1 MAQDN
6 NANDA
11 VIDVTRRN
19 TENMIQMRGTV
30 LRKEARFSDPAIARI
45 FARHYPYINS
55 RLYIIQVFGPNVVPM
70 ETVSQC
76 TEIIENLLTKDTKK
90 VLNNIEQISTLI
102 TANMGTVG
110 EQHNPS
116 MVKFLVNARLSNVL
130 YKYFE
135 LCDKYIGLISSA
147 WLDGLISDGEKTKA
161 LDKIRA
167 NVRSI
172 TATTNINSNR
182 IFNMLKAARNDAAKA
197 IENAKKPDA
206 GNADIQKL
214 VDDTVSKSKAAS
226 KEPGKNV
233 LDGDDGS
240 NDHDDTPVNVDIT
253 NDDTVVN
260 ASKEFEGATS

>member
-1 MAQDN
+1 MAQAN
-6 NANDA
+6 NANNP
-11 VIDVTRRN
+11 VIDVTNRN

-30 LRKEARFSDPAIARI
+30 LRKEAKFSDPAIARI

-55 RLYIIQVFGPNVVPM
+55 RLYVIQVFGPNVVSM
-70 ETVSQC
+70 DTVSQC

-102 TANMGTVG
+102 TANLGTVG

-116 MVKFLVNARLSNVL
+116 TVKFLVNARLSNVL
-130 YKYFE
+130 FKYFE

-182 IFNMLKAARNDAAKA
+182 IFNMLKAARNEAAKA
-197 IENAKKPDA
+197 IENAKKADG
-206 GNADIQKL
+206 GNANMQKL
-214 VDDTVSKSKAAS
+214 VEETVSKSREASQKADQN
-226 KEPGKNV
+226 KLE
-233 LDGDDGS
+233 GDDS
-240 NDHDDTPVNVDIT
+240 SALDDTPVNMDMT
-253 NDDTVVN
+253 GDTEVLN
-260 ASKEFEGATS
+260 ASKEFEGAAS